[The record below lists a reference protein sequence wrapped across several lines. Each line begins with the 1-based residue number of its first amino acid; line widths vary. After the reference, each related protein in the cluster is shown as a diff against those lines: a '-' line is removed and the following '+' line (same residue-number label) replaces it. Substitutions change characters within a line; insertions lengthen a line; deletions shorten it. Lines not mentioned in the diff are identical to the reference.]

1 MSDLKKVKCFG
12 VCIVD
17 PADNGLEERR
27 LLKVTAFTFA
37 EDADEAVRR
46 VRRFYTAPNDLQ
58 PSDELIALDA
68 FHQTCH
74 ELSHATGDTVEAAL
88 ARFARIEAA
97 FAARK
102 ALSRRK
108 RRQSKPVVT
117 VTKEVTDPFKVRK
130 THKRKKMQPAV
141 YTKPGV
147 NDVLAVGA
155 ATKASELMKDKDITA
170 ILVAMLEKLAPK
182 APTTAPEALAADARE
197 APRKPGRPKK
207 RA

>member
-1 MSDLKKVKCFG
+1 MTDLKKVKCFG

-74 ELSHATGDTVEAAL
+74 ELSHATGDTVEAAI
-88 ARFARIEAA
+88 ARFAKIEAA
-97 FAARK
+97 FAVRK

-108 RRQSKPVVT
+108 KR
-117 VTKEVTDPFKVRK
+117 EVKRIPPPPSEKAAIDPFKVKK
-130 THKRKKMQPAV
+130 THKRGKTLQQPL

-182 APTTAPEALAADARE
+182 APAAPTADTRE

>member
-17 PADNGLEERR
+17 PDNEGR

-37 EDADEAVRR
+37 ENADEAVRR

-68 FHQTCH
+68 FDEKCQ
-74 ELSHATGDTVEAAL
+74 EMSRQTGDTVEAAL

-108 RRQSKPVVT
+108 RKTSKPV
-117 VTKEVTDPFKVRK
+117 TKETKDVIDPFKVRK
-130 THKRKKMQPAV
+130 AHKRKKMQPAV

-147 NDVLAVGA
+147 NDVATVEAQAKA
-155 ATKASELMKDKDITA
+155 AELMKSNDLA
-170 ILVAMLEKLAPK
+170 AVLAAVLERLAPK
-182 APTTAPEALAADARE
+182 AAQAQAPAADTRE
-197 APRKPGRPKK
+197 APRGPGRPKK